1 MCEKVTISDGRVLEI
16 EKWKMEN
23 GKWRMENNGLFTHDS
38 AIVRGTVRTGVI
50 EVAGPA
56 GRQQR
61 LRLQCRHVVDIIIRG
76 LGSPCR

>member
-1 MCEKVTISDGRVLEI
+1 
-16 EKWKMEN
+16 MEN

-50 EVAGPA
+50 EEAGPA

-61 LRLQCRHVVDIIIRG
+61 LRLQCRNLLYITI
-76 LGSPCR
+76 